1 MKQHL
6 GQYYDKSSDFQAAQ
20 FQHLKNLMRDVI
32 EDREN
37 MRSLLDIGCGTGA
50 RTLSTLSVFP
60 QLEQIT
66 GIDPDFDMISV
77 AEKDYDDDRIEY
89 VQIKAEELDEIVV
102 GGYDFDI
109 VFSNWAL
116 HWVSD
121 KDAMMQAVN
130 KMSHPGSYFA
140 LATCQA
146 LPSILQDVDDFIRA
160 DLLLS
165 PKVESPFHY
174 LTGEEWKDFLA
185 SYGWEMVEQRAFRE
199 GRIVPDC
206 KEYLDHWFT
215 ASTTKF
221 LYGKHLAEMS
231 ELTMRSLIWTLEQKY
246 SADPTSKA
254 LKFYEDVVFTV
265 VKRKG

>member
-6 GQYYDKSSDFQAAQ
+6 GQFYDKSSDFQAEQ
-20 FQHLKNLMRDVI
+20 YQHLKKLMSDVI
-32 EDREN
+32 EDRAVLK
-37 MRSLLDIGCGTGA
+37 SLLDIGCGTGA

-66 GIDPDFDMISV
+66 GIDPDWDMITV

-89 VQIKAEELDEIVV
+89 VQMKAEELGELVV
-102 GGYDFDI
+102 GGYDFDV

-121 KDAMMQAVN
+121 KDAMMQAIN
-130 KMSHPGSYFA
+130 KMSHKGSYFA
-140 LATCQA
+140 LATCQS
-146 LPSILQDVDDFIRA
+146 LPKILQDVDDFVRA

-174 LTGEEWKDFLA
+174 LTADEWRDFLA
-185 SYGWEMVEQRAFRE
+185 SYGWEMVEQRAFRAAHF
-199 GRIVPDC
+199 VPEC
-206 KEYLDHWFT
+206 KTYLEHWFA
-215 ASTTKF
+215 ASTAKF

-231 ELTMRSLIWTLEQKY
+231 DISMQSLIWTLEQKY
-246 SADPTSKA
+246 LADPTSKA

-265 VKRKG
+265 VKRKE